1 MPSLLADSLI
11 FKLTMSHRK
20 SSPLEKVLG
29 RLDDL
34 DATNLAILVQR
45 LARERKLLETIFN
58 VVHEGILVIDQNGVI
73 EYANEAAGKLIGFDS
88 RNLGKTVLW
97 KLVPDLARTLDLSS
111 EGAFHEVSGASREL
125 HLTYPEN
132 RYVRLYLL
140 PFIEGKTRDSRKNLR
155 YVVILSD
162 ITEEKMSTQ
171 DQIENEK
178 VSSII
183 MLAAGV
189 AHELGNPLNSL
200 TIHLQLMKRELKKLE
215 ENESLAKIE
224 KSLAVC
230 SSEVERLDGI
240 IANFLEA
247 VRPHPPD
254 FQDLDVLSIL
264 EEVLEIL
271 GQELKN
277 HQILVEI
284 EASGSLPVIS
294 ADRNQI
300 KQVYFNV
307 LKNAC
312 EAMESGGS
320 IKVRTRSDDE
330 FVFVQIGD
338 SGTGIEQSDFTR
350 VFEPYFSTKKK
361 GLGLGMMIVQRIMR
375 EHGGQLGIDSQVGV
389 GTVVTLQFPQ
399 KHRRIRL
406 LEK

>member
-1 MPSLLADSLI
+1 MV
-11 FKLTMSHRK
+11 HRK
-20 SSPLEKVLG
+20 HTPLEKVLG
-29 RLDDL
+29 RLDEL
-34 DATNLAILVQR
+34 DTTNLTILVQR
-45 LARERKLLETIFN
+45 LARERQFLETIFEN
-58 VVHEGILVIDQNGVI
+58 VREGILIIDQKGII
-73 EYANEAAGKLIGFDS
+73 EYANGAARKLIGFDLKD
-88 RNLGKTVLW
+88 LGHAVLW
-97 KLVPDLARTLDLSS
+97 KLVPDLARTLDLSAQ
-111 EGAFHEVSGASREL
+111 GAFGEVSGVSREL

-132 RYVRLYLL
+132 RYVRLYLV
-140 PFIEGKTRDSRKNLR
+140 PFLEGKSRGPGKNTR
-155 YVVILSD
+155 YAVILSD
-162 ITEEKMSTQ
+162 ITEEMLSTQ
-171 DQIENEK
+171 DRIENEK

-200 TIHLQLMKRELKKLE
+200 TIHLQLIKRELKKLK
-215 ENESLAKIE
+215 ENEGLAKLD

-230 SSEVERLDGI
+230 SAEVERLDGI

-254 FQDLDVLSIL
+254 FQDLDLLSVL
-264 EEVLEIL
+264 EEVMEIL

-284 EASGSLPVIS
+284 DASDSLPVIS

-312 EAMESGGS
+312 EAMERGGT

-330 FVFVQIGD
+330 FVFLQIAD
-338 SGTGIEQSDFTR
+338 SGQGIEQSDFTR
-350 VFEPYFSTKKK
+350 VFEPYFSTKEK
-361 GLGLGMMIVQRIMR
+361 GHGLGMMIVQRIMR

-389 GTVVTLQFPQ
+389 GTVLTLQFPQ

>member
-1 MPSLLADSLI
+1 
-11 FKLTMSHRK
+11 MSHRK
-20 SSPLEKVLG
+20 STPLNKVLG
-29 RLDDL
+29 RIDDL

-45 LARERKLLETIFN
+45 LAREQKLLRTIFDL
-58 VVHEGILVIDQNGVI
+58 VHEGILVIDQNGVI
-73 EYANEAAGKLIGFDS
+73 EYANGAAGKLIGFDVRDS
-88 RNLGKTVLW
+88 GKAVLW

-111 EGAFHEVSGASREL
+111 EGAFDEVSGASREL
-125 HLTYPEN
+125 HLTYPES
-132 RYVRLYLL
+132 RYVRLYLV
-140 PFIEGKTRDSRKNLR
+140 PFFEGKTGDSRKNLR
-155 YVVILSD
+155 YAVILSD
-162 ITEEKMSTQ
+162 ITEEKISTQ

-200 TIHLQLMKRELKKLE
+200 TIHLQLMKRELRKMG
-215 ENESLAKIE
+215 ENEHLAKIE

-230 SSEVERLDGI
+230 SGEVERLDGI

-254 FQDLDVLSIL
+254 FQDLDALSIL

-284 EASGSLPVIS
+284 ESSGLLPVIS

-312 EAMESGGS
+312 EAMEGGGS

-330 FVFVQIGD
+330 FVFLQIGD
-338 SGTGIEQSDFTR
+338 SGRGIEQSDFTH
-350 VFEPYFSTKKK
+350 VFEPYFSTKEK
-361 GLGLGMMIVQRIMR
+361 GHGLGMMIVQRIMR
-375 EHGGQLGIDSQVGV
+375 EHGGQLGIDSQLGV
-389 GTVVTLQFPQ
+389 GTLVTLQFPQ

-406 LEK
+406 LKK